1 MFYVKKVINAY
12 FAILS
17 YIRYS
22 LLLNIKN
29 VCKRQ
34 ICKSQIQGNCRLH
47 EISLFEVEKIDR
59 GNREALVT
67 DASLLYIEWN
77 ILKLYDMC

>member
-1 MFYVKKVINAY
+1 MESNQDKSHWESAKWQKGG
-12 FAILS
+12 S
-17 YIRYS
+17 
-22 LLLNIKN
+22 N
-29 VCKRQ
+29 VCKRE
-34 ICKSQIQGNCRLH
+34 ICKSQIQGNCRLY
-47 EISLFEVEKIDR
+47 EISLFEVVKIDR